1 MEEQII
7 NSSNYISQSG
17 KSFDILKLI
26 LAIFVVGIHTMPVTI
41 NIRPLFRIAV
51 PLFFLMSSFFFFHK
65 QSRLENNEDKRRA
78 FLSYLR
84 RIVILYLFWTI
95 LLLPYIIYSKGWYH
109 FDLQVGL
116 KIVKSFLFSGTFPAS
131 WYLTASIISISVV
144 WLLSKYINNTILLC
158 IGILSYIVCCITS
171 NYLSLCEDFPSA
183 IGLYK
188 SFSFVF
194 GKPCNSFVGA
204 LLFICIGKV
213 FAEKRVYLNNK
224 LLLALFLLF
233 LVFLFVEAEII
244 RSNRFNLTKIDYSD
258 DCFFSLPLLC
268 MFLFMLLGQNPITLH
283 VNTRVLR
290 NCSTIIYCI
299 HLTISNLLRIS
310 LGLLS
315 GCLLFIAVAIIS
327 LCISFLILRI
337 ERFSRFQW
345 LSYAH

>member
-1 MEEQII
+1 
-7 NSSNYISQSG
+7 
-17 KSFDILKLI
+17 
-26 LAIFVVGIHTMPVTI
+26 
-41 NIRPLFRIAV
+41 
-51 PLFFLMSSFFFFHK
+51 
-65 QSRLENNEDKRRA
+65 
-78 FLSYLR
+78 
-84 RIVILYLFWTI
+84 
-95 LLLPYIIYSKGWYH
+95 
-109 FDLQVGL
+109 
-116 KIVKSFLFSGTFPAS
+116 
-131 WYLTASIISISVV
+131 LTASIISISIV
-144 WLLSKYINNTILLC
+144 WFLSKYINNTILLC

-171 NYLSLCEDFPSA
+171 NYLSLCEDLPSA

-188 SFSFVF
+188 SYSFVF
-194 GKPCNSFVGA
+194 GKPCNSFLGA
-204 LLFICIGKV
+204 LLFIGIGKV

-233 LVFLFVEAEII
+233 FILLFVEAEII
-244 RSNRFNLTKIDYSD
+244 RSNRFNLTKLDYSD

-268 MFLFMLLGQNPITLH
+268 ICLFMLLGQNPITLH
-283 VNTRVLR
+283 VNTRILR